1 MRNLVQI
8 STVTSSTLKFSW
20 FSSVHPGEDHDNT
33 VQFFQSGT
41 NGTRQVLHYQI
52 LQINKQNLQWPSFLE
67 IIFFV
72 TSQPATRECAAVSY
86 FHFIV
91 KRLHSSNY
99 HRPSHSFSFRTQC
112 CKPLIHACPP
122 TKVSGFPEDR
132 HQDYRKC
139 YCTFKHDL
147 LHIQVFQFHSSVPTS
162 CIVQCSITSAVDST
176 VKWST
181 IHSLIWI
188 ITIT

>member
-20 FSSVHPGEDHDNT
+20 FSSVHPGEDHDST

-41 NGTRQVLHYQI
+41 NGTRKVLDYQI

-67 IIFFV
+67 IIFFFYF
-72 TSQPATRECAAVSY
+72 AASY
-86 FHFIV
+86 QRMCICQLFSFHS

-99 HRPSHSFSFRTQC
+99 HRPSHRFSFRTQC

-122 TKVSGFPEDR
+122 SEVSGFPEYR

-139 YCTFKHDL
+139 YCTFKHHL
-147 LHIQVFQFHSSVPTS
+147 LHIQVFQFHSSVP
-162 CIVQCSITSAVDST
+162 ITSTIYST

-181 IHSLIWI
+181 IYSLIWI
-188 ITIT
+188 ITIM